1 METKYKLYF
10 FTFISFLFLSFT
22 RNTKNIEYQKYIR
35 TICVFS
41 ADPSK
46 LDIDKLYSL
55 KNKLE
60 GRGYI
65 VQTLRMVSEKKEIK
79 KFERTI
85 SDTSIMLGIGT
96 ISFEK
101 ALDIQQLF
109 YDSRVSMN
117 IDLTKVLI
125 EMKHVEFIFDLINNA
140 PGKMFDFA
148 YVFNNADNS
157 PFFPAA
163 NYNRKGFSI
172 GLQSPNLANNASSL
186 DEWLN
191 RKKSVWGE
199 INQILKDDDDFL
211 GIDASTAPLYR
222 GDGSL
227 IGFIENLGYNFIES
241 TTTDVWTRITN
252 FINDENLNSIGL
264 NGLMLPCLEDFELA
278 DEYEKGNFSIE
289 RNIFLSL
296 QSGLGIDTYPIGINE
311 NPKRVLNILKIVQ
324 SLSNKYNKP
333 LSIRF
338 VSDGK
343 SKIGEKTSFNNKYL
357 KDVMIRKL

>member
-10 FTFISFLFLSFT
+10 FTLISFLFLSFT
-22 RNTKNIEYQKYIR
+22 NITKNVEYQKYIR

-41 ADPSK
+41 AEPSK

-60 GRGYI
+60 KKGYI
-65 VQTLRMVSEKKEIK
+65 IQTLRTVTNNKEIK
-79 KFERTI
+79 KFERVI

-96 ISFEK
+96 ISFEEASTIK
-101 ALDIQQLF
+101 QLF

-117 IDLTKVLI
+117 IDLTNDLI
-125 EMKHVEFIFDLINNA
+125 VMKHAEFIFDLINNA

-163 NYNRKGFSI
+163 NYNRKGYSI
-172 GLQSPNLANNASSL
+172 GLQSPNLANNVSSL

-211 GIDASTAPLYR
+211 GIDASTATLYR

-252 FINDENLNSIGL
+252 FINDENLNPIGL
-264 NGLMLPCLEDFELA
+264 NGLMLTCLEDFELA

-311 NPKRVLNILKIVQ
+311 SPERILNILKIVQ

>member
-1 METKYKLYF
+1 ML
-10 FTFISFLFLSFT
+10 
-22 RNTKNIEYQKYIR
+22 KYIR

-41 ADPSK
+41 ADPSR

-60 GRGYI
+60 QKGYI
-65 VQTLRMVSEKKEIK
+65 IQTLRMVTDNKEIK

-96 ISFEK
+96 ISFEE
-101 ALDIQQLF
+101 ALTIKQLF
-109 YDSRVSMN
+109 YDSRISMN
-117 IDLTKVLI
+117 INLTTDPI
-125 EMKHVEFIFDLINNA
+125 TMNHVEFILDLINNA
-140 PGKMFDFA
+140 PEKMFDFA

-163 NYNRKGFSI
+163 NYNRKGYSI
-172 GLQSPNLANNASSL
+172 GLQSPNLANNVSSL

-252 FINDENLNSIGL
+252 FINDENLNPIGL

-311 NPKRVLNILKIVQ
+311 SPERILNILKIVQ